1 MAAVSKDVGDSV
13 SRTLHLDRRQFDPA
27 GVALTGGPPTQDE
40 IARLK
45 HLLAFS
51 ARQMADLR
59 SRNEQLMTVNSDL
72 RCKLG
77 EMTLRWVDLSNRG
90 GR

>member
-1 MAAVSKDVGDSV
+1 MAALPRNGGDSV
-13 SRTLHLDRRQFDPA
+13 SRTLHPERRHLDRA
-27 GVALTGGPPTQDE
+27 EIVATSGPPSQDE
-40 IARLK
+40 IERLK
-45 HLLAFS
+45 YLLAFS
-51 ARQMADLR
+51 ARQMGDLR

-90 GR
+90 GH